1 MATVAAD
8 VDIRATPEAILDV
21 LADLPHYPEWSAV
34 HKRTHVDSR
43 TADGRPE
50 RATMAV
56 AAAGL
61 TDEQTIDYHW
71 HADGVDWDLVRSGQQ
86 RGQHGLY
93 SITDGTDGTAHVHY
107 ELRIDPAI
115 PFPAIIVRAVM
126 KKAVT
131 AATQGL
137 KNRVESLS

>member
-1 MATVAAD
+1 MVTAFQPELHPQPLPGPSGRTGQVDPSESGHPTPRRDARPLPYQRRHGHREGMATVAAD

-43 TADGRPE
+43 TADGRPQ

-93 SITDGTDGTAHVHY
+93 
-107 ELRIDPAI
+107 
-115 PFPAIIVRAVM
+115 
-126 KKAVT
+126 
-131 AATQGL
+131 
-137 KNRVESLS
+137 

>member
-8 VDIRATPEAILDV
+8 VDIHATPETILAV
-21 LADLPHYPEWSAV
+21 LADLPHYPDWSAV
-34 HKRTHVDSR
+34 HKRAEVESR
-43 TADGRPE
+43 SPDGRPR

-61 TDEQTIDYHW
+61 TDVQTLDYEW
-71 HADGVDWDLVRSGQQ
+71 HRDGVDWELVKSGQQ
-86 RGQHGLY
+86 RGQHGSY
-93 SITDGTDGTAHVHY
+93 AITRGPKGTAHVHY

-137 KNRVESLS
+137 KQRVESLG